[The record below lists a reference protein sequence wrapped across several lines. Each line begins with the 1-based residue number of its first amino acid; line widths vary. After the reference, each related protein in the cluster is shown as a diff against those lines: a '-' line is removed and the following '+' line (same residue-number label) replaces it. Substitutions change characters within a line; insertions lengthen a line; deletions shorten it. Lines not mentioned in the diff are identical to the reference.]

1 MINKAIIVGALGRDP
16 ETRYAPDGGA
26 VTNISVATSERWK
39 DKSGESK
46 EATEWHRVVFFG
58 KLAEIAGEYLAK
70 GSQVYIEGKIKTREW
85 TDKDGA
91 KKYSTE
97 IIAGE
102 MKMLGGKKEKAE
114 QPSKPEKAPSKE
126 QDFGDDSDIPF

>member
-1 MINKAIIVGALGRDP
+1 MINKAIIVGSLGRDP

-39 DKSGESK
+39 DKSGEAK

-70 GSQVYIEGKIKTREW
+70 GSQVYVEGKIKTREW

-97 IIAGE
+97 IIASE

-114 QPSKPEKAPSKE
+114 KKNDAPPARVS
-126 QDFGDDSDIPF
+126 DMDDDIPF

>member
-1 MINKAIIVGALGRDP
+1 MINKAIIVGSLGRDP

-26 VTNISVATSERWK
+26 VTNISVATSEKWK
-39 DKSGESK
+39 DKSGEAK
-46 EATEWHRVVFFG
+46 EASEWHRVVFFG

-85 TDKDGA
+85 ADKDGV

-97 IIAGE
+97 IIASE

-114 QPSKPEKAPSKE
+114 PPSKPEKAPSKAPVH
-126 QDFGDDSDIPF
+126 DDDEALPF